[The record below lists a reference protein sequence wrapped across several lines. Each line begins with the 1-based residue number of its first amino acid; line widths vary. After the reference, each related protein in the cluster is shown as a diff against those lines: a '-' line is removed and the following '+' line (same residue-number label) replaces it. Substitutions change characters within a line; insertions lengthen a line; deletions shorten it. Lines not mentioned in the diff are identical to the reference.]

1 MNIGY
6 LVQASGSLDT
16 AMVFVGLNALVAM
29 VAYLFVVGDIRRVEL
44 RGLRLVRKAG
54 TGPAAT
60 SGGNI
65 RCRPRS
71 KP

>member
-44 RGLRLVRKAG
+44 R
-54 TGPAAT
+54 AA
-60 SGGNI
+60 
-65 RCRPRS
+65 
-71 KP
+71 